1 MRLSVRERAQIAAAQ
16 TEELLL
22 HDEMDNLGGGEGLV
36 RRVLLLRLKLC
47 RRRTDRASLAASPAI
62 AEQFEE
68 PTGGA
73 GVGCPASFRNS
84 EACGSDAP
92 QPITALQ

>member
-1 MRLSVRERAQIAAAQ
+1 MRERAQIAATQA
-16 TEELLL
+16 EELLL

-47 RRRTDRASLAASPAI
+47 RGHTDRASLAASPAI
-62 AEQFEE
+62 AEQFVE

-84 EACGSDAP
+84 EAAGSDAP
-92 QPITALQ
+92 HPMVALL